1 MDYLKEQVSG
11 WTREI
16 RGNHSPQWVNLPELD
31 LYMDQVIV
39 LMEKYLDVFE
49 RGEDD
54 KLVTPSMINN
64 YVKMG
69 LISPPEN
76 KKYSRNHIARLMVVC
91 ILKQILPITN
101 ITELINS
108 QGEEMQIDE
117 LFDLFGEEQDQ
128 ALVSVADYVDENIES
143 LTDEDEEQI
152 LSLLALK
159 LTVTANANKLAAER
173 IITLIKEQQK
183 RVKELEKEKEK
194 EEKEREKESHKNKEV
209 KPPKQ

>member
-1 MDYLKEQVSG
+1 MDHLKEKLTG
-11 WTREI
+11 WTGEI
-16 RGNHSPQWVNLPELD
+16 RDNHSPQWANLPELD

-54 KLVTPSMINN
+54 KLVTPSMVNN

-91 ILKQILPITN
+91 ILKQILPISN

-108 QGEEMQIDE
+108 QVEEMPMDA
-117 LFDLFGEEQDQ
+117 LFDLFGKEQDK
-128 ALVSVADYVDENIES
+128 ALVGVADYVDEHMES
-143 LTDEDEEQI
+143 LEGDEQS

-159 LTVTANANKLAAER
+159 LTVAANANKLAAER
-173 IITLIKEQQK
+173 IIELIKEEQQ
-183 RVKELEKEKEK
+183 RAKELEKEKEK
-194 EEKEREKESHKNKEV
+194 EEKERERESHKAKEV
-209 KPPKQ
+209 KQGKQ